1 MKFMSVLFLVPLGI
15 VLSSCWY
22 SPDIDLVEEET
33 RDDVERLLTEDNN
46 EDTYCR
52 LDRYF
57 LSEHPDD
64 LTYRGTL
71 KGTFFYDSRHYDT
84 SRHKFFTSKDSTRFY
99 RNVVVKFRDKNY
111 DHFVIS
117 ISADSD

>member
-1 MKFMSVLFLVPLGI
+1 MKFKSVLFLVPLGI

-46 EDTYCR
+46 KDTYCR

-64 LTYRGTL
+64 LTYTGFL
-71 KGTFFYDSRHYDT
+71 KGMYFYNNRRYDFNRYKFITF
-84 SRHKFFTSKDSTRFY
+84 KDSTKFY

>member
-1 MKFMSVLFLVPLGI
+1 MKFKSVLFLVPLGI
-15 VLSSCWY
+15 ILSSCWY

-46 EDTYCR
+46 KDTYCR

-64 LTYRGTL
+64 LTYTGFL
-71 KGTFFYDSRHYDT
+71 KGMYFYNNRRYDFNRYKFITF
-84 SRHKFFTSKDSTRFY
+84 KDSTKFY